1 MSGLIK
7 QLDFS
12 WKFALLRKLRLEE
25 IITSL
30 INCPLNHEVVKFI
43 GKLKSIYTPRL

>member
-12 WKFALLRKLRLEE
+12 WKAALLRNLSLEE
-25 IITSL
+25 IIISL
-30 INCPLNHEVVKFI
+30 INYSLNPKC
-43 GKLKSIYTPRL
+43 

>member
-7 QLDFS
+7 QLNFS
-12 WKFALLRKLRLEE
+12 WKIALLRNLSLEE

-30 INCPLNHEVVKFI
+30 INYTSNHKVLKFI
-43 GKLKSIYTPRL
+43 GKLKTM